1 MGLIKQGILY
11 SYSHEESKYSTWG
24 ILVGGR
30 DQEWDETDITWGDA
44 GEKVDMRRL
53 NNIAN
58 IYNKTTGT
66 MKEIWKKKWYELVKI
81 ISTKLKRT
89 IH

>member
-1 MGLIKQGILY
+1 MKKNKKVYTPNVYNQWLTLFRGNLK
-11 SYSHEESKYSTWG
+11 
-24 ILVGGR
+24 
-30 DQEWDETDITWGDA
+30 
-44 GEKVDMRRL
+44 EKKMNINSDMRRL

-58 IYNKTTGT
+58 TYNKTTGP